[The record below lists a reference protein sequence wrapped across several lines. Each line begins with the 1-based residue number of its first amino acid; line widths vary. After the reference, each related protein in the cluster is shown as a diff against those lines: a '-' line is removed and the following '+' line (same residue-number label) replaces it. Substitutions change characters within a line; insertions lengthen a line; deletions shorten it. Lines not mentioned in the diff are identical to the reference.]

1 VNRQKKVERKERGHD
16 KIILPPSGISR
27 QWPFPALTNSLRD
40 STETIST
47 IAHTQL
53 RPSGV
58 LSCTRI
64 SSTDFLLFP
73 SSPPP
78 LSLSLSLSLPIL
90 RARALSPPPSPSSG
104 GVNSPVTHA
113 LPLLVDVA
121 TTPKKEKKSSRARAL
136 HATLPHTMRAPSSL
150 CQHVYRISALPPC
163 RLHHAASALHGA
175 NLVIYA
181 LP

>member
-73 SSPPP
+73 SSPPS
-78 LSLSLSLSLPIL
+78 LSLSLSLSSYLARARTLATTVTIIGRGELPRHPCAATSGRRCDNAEEREKVL
-90 RARALSPPPSPSSG
+90 ARARASCNPPAHDAG
-104 GVNSPVTHA
+104 TL
-113 LPLLVDVA
+113 LPLP
-121 TTPKKEKKSSRARAL
+121 T
-136 HATLPHTMRAPSSL
+136 
-150 CQHVYRISALPPC
+150 
-163 RLHHAASALHGA
+163 RLSH
-175 NLVIYA
+175 
-181 LP
+181 